1 MKKLLFLAATLFL
14 STSAIAEV
22 WFAAGLLTTQVKGQA
37 ARVEFIETD
46 GFDSKATCQHF
57 VRSEAFSKEHIGVGG
72 TSGKLPAVNW
82 NYDGDCWL
90 KRSD

>member
-1 MKKLLFLAATLFL
+1 MILLVPQYEEIQLLKEIEMKKLFLAAALCL

-57 VRSEAFSKEHIGVGG
+57 VKSEA
-72 TSGKLPAVNW
+72 L
-82 NYDGDCWL
+82 
-90 KRSD
+90 